1 MTFLSCLLIF
11 AAASVAVLAVA
22 SLVSTRWKGDSQRM
36 LARVETEFTA
46 KKEASVASSL
56 FRSLDPKAFDTKP
69 AEGRAFDGA
78 AEPKQRRSL
87 RNRLETLLEKSRLPY
102 SFRQMTNASGLCGV
116 VLGALASLALGFF
129 AGLATGIV
137 GLTLPW
143 WWVYVHFRRRRE
155 KYLSQ
160 LPAAFD
166 LMARVI
172 RTGQSVPQALLA
184 VADTIDPPI
193 ATEFAYCQRQ
203 QNLGLSPEVTYCQMA
218 DRVDILEL
226 QIFVMAMTIQRQCGG
241 NLSDVLDRLA
251 GLLRERQRLR
261 SHVRTLTAEGRM
273 QGLTLFCLPFVV
285 FAAIMI
291 VNRAYAMTLF
301 DHVPLLIGTGVSMA
315 LGMFWIRRIIDI
327 DY

>member
-1 MTFLSCLLIF
+1 MTFLFCLLIF
-11 AAASVAVLAVA
+11 AAASAAVLAVV
-22 SLVSTRWKGDSQRM
+22 SLVPLRWKGDAHRM
-36 LARVETEFTA
+36 LARVETEFA
-46 KKEASVASSL
+46 SKKGTSVASSL
-56 FRSLDPKAFDTKP
+56 FRALDPKAFDTKSP
-69 AEGRAFDGA
+69 DGTA
-78 AEPKQRRSL
+78 ADGVEPKQRRSL
-87 RNRLETLLEKSRLPY
+87 RSRLETLLEKSRLPY

-116 VLGALASLALGFF
+116 VLGALASVAFGFF

-143 WWVYVHFRRRRE
+143 WWVYLQFRRRRE
-155 KYLSQ
+155 QYLSQ
-160 LPAAFD
+160 LPGAFD

-203 QNLGLSPEVTYCQMA
+203 QNLGLSPEVTYAQMA

-241 NLSDVLDRLA
+241 NLSDVLERLA

-285 FAAIMI
+285 FAAIMV
-291 VNRAYAMTLF
+291 VNRTYALTLF
-301 DHVPLLIGTGVSMA
+301 DHMPLLIGTAVSMA
-315 LGMFWIRRIIDI
+315 FGMFWIRRIIDI

>member
-1 MTFLSCLLIF
+1 MTILVCLLIF
-11 AAASVAVLAVA
+11 AATSAAILAGWSFV
-22 SLVSTRWKGDSQRM
+22 SLHWKADAQRM
-36 LARVETEFTA
+36 LARVETEFA
-46 KKEASVASSL
+46 SKKETSVASSL
-56 FRSLDPKAFDTKP
+56 FRSLDGKP
-69 AEGRAFDGA
+69 FNPTSVDGTASDGA
-78 AEPKQRRSL
+78 AVPKKHRSL
-87 RNRLETLLEKSRLPY
+87 RIRLETLLEKSCVRY
-102 SFRQMTNASGLCGV
+102 TFRQMVNASGLCGV
-116 VLGALASLALGFF
+116 VLGALASIAFGFF

-143 WWVYVHFRRRRE
+143 WWVYLQFLRRRE
-155 KYLSQ
+155 KYLAQ

-172 RTGQSVPQALLA
+172 RTGQSVPQALMA

-203 QNLGLSPEVTYCQMA
+203 QNLGLSPEVSYSQMA

-241 NLSDVLDRLA
+241 NLSDVLDRLS

-261 SHVRTLTAEGRM
+261 NHVRSLTAEGRM
-273 QGLTLFCLPFVV
+273 QGLTLFFLPFVV
-285 FAAIMI
+285 FAAILV
-291 VNRAYAMTLF
+291 VNRTYALTLF

-315 LGMFWIRRIIDI
+315 FGMFWIRRIIDI

>member
-1 MTFLSCLLIF
+1 MTFFACLLIF
-11 AAASVAVLAVA
+11 AAASGAILAGW
-22 SLVSTRWKGDSQRM
+22 SLVSLHWKGDAQRM
-36 LARVETEFTA
+36 LARVETEFA
-46 KKEASVASSL
+46 SKKETSVASSL
-56 FRSLDPKAFDTKP
+56 FRSLDGKP
-69 AEGRAFDGA
+69 FNTTSAETTSADA
-78 AEPKQRRSL
+78 AAATKQRRSL
-87 RNRLETLLEKSRLPY
+87 RIRLETLLEKSCVRY
-102 SFRQMTNASGLCGV
+102 TFRQMVNASGLCGI
-116 VLGALASLALGFF
+116 VLGALASVAFGFF

-143 WWVYVHFRRRRE
+143 WWVYLQFRRRRE
-155 KYLSQ
+155 KYLAQ

-203 QNLGLSPEVTYCQMA
+203 QNLGLSPEVSYSQMA

-273 QGLTLFCLPFVV
+273 QGLTLFFLPFVV
-285 FAAIMI
+285 FAAILV
-291 VNRAYAMTLF
+291 VNRNYAMTLF

>member
-1 MTFLSCLLIF
+1 MTFLVCLLIF
-11 AAASVAVLAVA
+11 AAASAAVLSVV
-22 SLVSTRWKGDSQRM
+22 SLVSLRWKGDAQRM
-36 LARVETEFTA
+36 LARVETEFAA
-46 KKEASVASSL
+46 KKETSVASPL
-56 FRSLDPKAFDTKP
+56 FRSLDPKAFN
-69 AEGRAFDGA
+69 ANAADGA
-78 AEPKQRRSL
+78 NFEGAAVPRKSLSL
-87 RNRLETLLEKSRLPY
+87 RNRLEILLEKSRLPY

-116 VLGALASLALGFF
+116 VLGLAASIAFGFF
-129 AGLATGIV
+129 AGLATGV
-137 GLTLPW
+137 AGLTLPW
-143 WWVYVHFRRRRE
+143 WWVYLQFRRRRE
-155 KYLSQ
+155 KYLAQ

-203 QNLGLSPEVTYCQMA
+203 QNLGLSPEVTYSQMA

-251 GLLRERQRLR
+251 NLLRERQRLS

-285 FAAIMI
+285 FAAIMV
-291 VNRAYAMTLF
+291 VNRAYALTLF
-301 DHVPLLIGTGVSMA
+301 DHVPLLIGTGISMA
-315 LGMFWIRRIIDI
+315 FGMFWIRRIIDI